1 MTGDLCAGFVNEV
14 PQRCLRMY
22 QAMCLLGVPGQ
33 TVFYRVKRG
42 ERDAIHVM
50 RGMRKGLRIKAISA
64 HPTLSDVTS

>member
-1 MTGDLCAGFVNEV
+1 MTGDLRAGFVNEV

-42 ERDAIHVM
+42 ERDAIHGIVAAPP
-50 RGMRKGLRIKAISA
+50 LRPLAGRFR
-64 HPTLSDVTS
+64 PTRWA